1 MNEKLRRGLKGHKI
15 LVFLDFEGTQFSHE
29 MIAIGAVSCGI
40 DLKSGKVRKMKDPFK
55 IYVRAHNK
63 IGSYVTEL
71 TGITEDILKKK
82 GVIFDTAMKE
92 LKKYVG
98 INFKKATFIT
108 FGNHDLRIIN
118 QSIMYNMHYPKEITS
133 QIQKNYFDFSSFL
146 NEFIKDDA
154 GNALSLV
161 HFCELFGVPE
171 AGVAHDPEVDA
182 VNLAN
187 LYNAFVSKPDL
198 VAQEYL
204 KHLRL
209 HSSSLPGPINKAV
222 VALASGEN
230 VTAKEFEEEVKK
242 YIA

>member
-1 MNEKLRRGLKGHKI
+1 MNEKLKRGLKGHKI

-29 MIAIGAVSCGI
+29 MIAIGAISCGI
-40 DLKSGKVRKMKDPFK
+40 DFKTGKIKRRKEPFR

-63 IGSYVTEL
+63 IGGYVSEL
-71 TGITEDILKKK
+71 TGITEDMLKKQ
-82 GVIFDTAMKE
+82 GVTFDTAMKA

-133 QIQKNYFDFSSFL
+133 QIQKNYFDFSAFL

-161 HFCELFGVPE
+161 HFCELFGVEE
-171 AGVAHDPEVDA
+171 AGVAHDPKVDA
-182 VNLAN
+182 INLAN
-187 LYNAFVSKPDL
+187 LYDAFVTKTDL
-198 VAQEYL
+198 VTSEYL

-209 HSSSLPGPINKAV
+209 HSGSYPSPINKAV
-222 VALASGEN
+222 ISLASGKD

-242 YIA
+242 YLS

>member
-40 DLKSGKVRKMKDPFK
+40 DPKTGKIKRMKDPFK

-63 IGSYVTEL
+63 IGGYVSEL
-71 TGITEDILKKK
+71 TGITEDTLRKK
-82 GVIFDTAMKE
+82 GVTFDTAMKE

-98 INFKKATFIT
+98 INFKKATFVT

-133 QIQKNYFDFSSFL
+133 QVQKNYLDFSALL

-161 HFCELFGVPE
+161 HFCELFDIKE
-171 AGVAHDPEVDA
+171 AGPAHDPEVDA
-182 VNLAN
+182 INLAN
-187 LYNAFVSKPDL
+187 LYNAFVTKPDL
-198 VAQEYL
+198 VAFEYL

-209 HSSSLPGPINKAV
+209 HSGSFPGPINKAV
-222 VALASGEN
+222 VALASGKD

-242 YIA
+242 YIS